1 MDEKLQNDLRAYFD
15 TNLSRMSGGSEV
27 QRRYVGAFQCGVLQ
41 RINNECTSAGDA
53 VLIYLFK
60 ELQEQADTCAEAQ
73 KQLDTLMLQRPYTF
87 VFYGSS
93 ENVFSTTLKLR
104 EHLRLS
110 WRTAWDI
117 AFQLRKGESVSV
129 TTVLS
134 NVQAVAAFINMPKVT
149 FSSED

>member
-1 MDEKLQNDLRAYFD
+1 LLSKIYEKYDSYQAVSNQVSSA
-15 TNLSRMSGGSEV
+15 LSRFVWRETV
-27 QRRYVGAFQCGVLQ
+27 YR
-41 RINNECTSAGDA
+41 
-53 VLIYLFK
+53 
-60 ELQEQADTCAEAQ
+60 EA
-73 KQLDTLMLQRPYTF
+73 RF
-87 VFYGSS
+87 VGSS

-117 AFQLRKGESVSV
+117 AFRLRKGESVSV

-134 NVQAVAAFINMPKVT
+134 NVQAVAAFINMPKIT